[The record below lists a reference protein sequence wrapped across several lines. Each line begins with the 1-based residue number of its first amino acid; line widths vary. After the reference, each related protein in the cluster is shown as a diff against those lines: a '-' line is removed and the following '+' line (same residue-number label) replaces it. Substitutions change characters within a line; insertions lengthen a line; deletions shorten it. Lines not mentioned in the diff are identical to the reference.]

1 MEDRGSMRI
10 GLFGGTFDPPHNGH
24 IHLILSL
31 IEAHHLDRV
40 LIVPAQS
47 NPLKPPQ
54 APPEHRLQMARL
66 AFGSVPGCTILD
78 IEMCRPGPSYTID
91 TIVWLIDHNKE
102 FAAAEKFLLLGAD
115 AASTLPKWHQVDRI
129 LALVRPLVATR
140 PGFEG
145 PSMAIEGCLW
155 PNAMPRRKDGPNK
168 NRNSCNQALDISS
181 TDLRSRIHRGLY
193 VGHLVPERVV
203 EYIRKFK
210 LYI

>member
-31 IEAHHLDRV
+31 LEAHHLDRV

-54 APPEHRLQMARL
+54 VSSEHRLQMAHL
-66 AFGSVPGCTILD
+66 AFDPVPNCTVLD
-78 IEMCRPGPSYTID
+78 IDMRRSGPSYTID
-91 TIVWLIDHNKE
+91 TIEWLIEHDKA

-115 AASTLPKWHQVDRI
+115 AASTLPKWQQVDRI
-129 LALVRPLVATR
+129 LGLVCPLVAAR
-140 PGFEG
+140 SGFEG
-145 PSMAIEGCLW
+145 TELRM
-155 PNAMPRRKDGPNK
+155 
-168 NRNSCNQALDISS
+168 DISS
-181 TDLRSRIHRGLY
+181 TDLRSRICRGMY
-193 VGHLVPERVV
+193 VDHLVPERVM